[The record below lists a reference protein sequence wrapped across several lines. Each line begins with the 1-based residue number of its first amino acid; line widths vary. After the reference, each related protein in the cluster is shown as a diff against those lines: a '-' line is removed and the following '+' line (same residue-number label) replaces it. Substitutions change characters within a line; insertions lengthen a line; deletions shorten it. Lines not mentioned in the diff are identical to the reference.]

1 MCQDFYKHPQ
11 IVENNRVMYIDHPSD
26 SHILGKCQGK
36 IVADSRVEEN
46 VATYGDKWHGIP
58 RPQLPVE
65 GGVI

>member
-1 MCQDFYKHPQ
+1 
-11 IVENNRVMYIDHPSD
+11 MYIDHPSD